1 MDPAHRPE
9 EAQRHHSEQSMQSTF
24 QTTTSFHTSMSEE
37 SNFQTFESSNV
48 NYSTTE
54 QFTNESN
61 NEEFHTHTE
70 SSNNNE
76 QAAHTIEAAEVA
88 EPISETITSSASS
101 TASHASDEGRWGEK
115 EAGEPVSRRGAMEDL
130 EEMRRELTRLSL
142 HRTRSTTA
150 KSVNRLKS
158 RASQRVDEEKGLEED
173 TDTEADSGFDL
184 GKFLVSG
191 HLERRTTA
199 GDPAKKVGVVFKNLT
214 VMGVQTGASFV
225 RTLPHAVVGTFGPDL
240 YNVICRFVP
249 QVRFGKKPPVRELI
263 SDFSG
268 SVREGEMMLVLGRPG
283 AGCTTFLKTI
293 ANEREA
299 FAGVTGEVS
308 YGGLSAEDQNRY
320 FRGEVNYNPEDDQHF
335 PSLTVWQTLKFS
347 LTNKTRKHDQA
358 SIPIIIDALLK
369 MFGISH
375 TKNTLVG
382 NEYVRGVS
390 GGERKR
396 VSIAETLATKSTV
409 VCWDNSTRGLDA
421 STALDYAK
429 SLRIMT
435 DVSKRT
441 TLVTLYQ
448 AGESIYELMDKV
460 MVIDEGRMLY
470 QGPAIEARQYF
481 IDLGF
486 YCSEQSTTADFLTS
500 LCDPNARQFQ
510 PGREASTPKT
520 AEELEQVFRKSETY
534 KRIQA
539 DVSNYEKRLEDT
551 QQEDTRRFESS
562 VAQSKSKTVSKK
574 SPYTVSLARQVSA
587 CVKREFWL
595 LWGDKTS
602 LYTKYFIIVSN
613 GLIVSSLFYGE
624 SLDTSG
630 AFSRSGALFFSIL
643 FLGWLQLTELMPA
656 VTGRG
661 IVARHKG
668 YAFYRPSAVSI
679 ARVVVDFPA
688 IFCMVVPFSIIVY
701 FMAGL
706 DVTASK
712 FFIYFLFVY
721 TTTFCITS
729 MYRMFAALSPTI
741 DDAVR
746 FAGIA
751 LNLLILFVG
760 YVIPKQT
767 LIGSSIWFG
776 WLFYVNPI
784 SYSYEAVLSNE
795 FAGRVMDCAASELVP
810 RGEGA
815 VAGHQGCALT
825 GSSLD
830 QTSVPGSQ
838 YLSANF
844 EFTRH
849 HLWRNFGVVIA
860 FTVLYILVTI
870 WAAEFLSFVGGGGGA
885 LVFKKSN
892 RSKKITAQ
900 NGAVNDEEKVGKL
913 SDDAAVARGQ
923 ASSSSSGDAAFNR
936 LSSSERCF
944 TWSDVEYTVPY
955 GNGTRKLLNKVNGY
969 AKPGVMIA
977 LMGASGAGKTTLLN
991 TLAQRQKMGVVKGDM
1006 LVDGHPLGADFQ
1018 RGTGFCEQMDLHDNT
1033 STIREAFEFS
1043 AILRQDREIPR
1054 EEKIAYV
1061 DRIIDLLELEE
1072 IQDAII
1078 GSLNVEQKKRVTIG
1092 VELAAKPSL
1101 LLFLDEPTSG
1111 LDSQAAYSIVRFL
1124 KKLSQAGQ
1132 AIVCTI
1138 HQPSSMLIQQFDMIL
1153 ALNPGGNTFYF
1164 GPVGK
1169 DGSSVIKYFADRG
1182 FVCPP
1187 SKNVAEFIL
1196 ETAAKATQ
1204 RNGKQVDWNEEWR
1217 KSEENRELLNEIQR
1231 IKTERSKLPIEES
1244 GSTHYEFAA
1253 PTMVQAE
1260 LLTKRLFIQYWR
1272 DSSYYYGKLFVSVI
1286 IGIFNGF
1293 TFYMLPNTVASMQD
1307 RMFSTF
1313 VIILI
1318 PPIIMNSVVPK
1329 FYINRA
1335 LWEAREYPSRIY
1347 GWVAFCTANVICEI
1361 PAAIITG
1368 LVYWLLWYYPV
1379 GLPTD
1384 SSSAGYVFLMSIL
1397 FFLFQASWGQWIC
1410 AFAPSFTVISNVLPF
1425 FFVMVNLFNGIVRPY
1440 ADYPVF
1446 WKYWM
1451 YYVNPVTWW
1460 LRGVFSATLPS
1471 VQIECAE
1478 GETTKFTPPSGMT
1491 CGEYANNFVQNIA
1504 GTGYLVNET
1513 STSECQYCMYKDGTE
1528 YMAELNVH
1536 LDDKWRCF
1544 GIFLA
1549 FVIINWFLV
1558 YFFIYTVRVRGWSFG
1573 FGYVFGLAG
1582 ALIQGVKGL
1591 FKGKNGEKS
1600 EQ

>member
-1 MDPAHRPE
+1 MDANHQATEAHESRN
-9 EAQRHHSEQSMQSTF
+9 
-24 QTTTSFHTSMSEE
+24 QTTEYTTYSSHTTEASESSSHANNAIAE
-37 SNFQTFESSNV
+37 DAHEPTFEAINNPTAAPIDPV
-48 NYSTTE
+48 STT
-54 QFTNESN
+54 
-61 NEEFHTHTE
+61 
-70 SSNNNE
+70 
-76 QAAHTIEAAEVA
+76 
-88 EPISETITSSASS
+88 SS

-115 EAGEPVSRRGAMEDL
+115 DAGEPVSRRGAMEDL

-150 KSVNRLKS
+150 KSVRRLKS
-158 RASQRVDEEKGLEED
+158 RASRKDEEKG
-173 TDTEADSGFDL
+173 EADVEADGAFDL
-184 GKFLVSG
+184 GEFLMGG

-199 GDPAKKVGVVFKNLT
+199 GEPAKKVGVVFKHLT
-214 VMGVQTGASFV
+214 VKGVETGASFV

-249 QVRFGKKPPVRELI
+249 QLRFGKKPPIRELI
-263 SDFSG
+263 HDFSG
-268 SVREGEMMLVLGRPG
+268 AVREGEMMLVLGRPG
-283 AGCTTFLKTI
+283 AGCTTFLKAI
-293 ANEREA
+293 ANDRSA
-299 FAGVTGEVS
+299 FAAVEGEVS
-308 YGGLSAEDQNRY
+308 YGGLSAEDQHKY

-347 LTNKTRKHDQA
+347 LATKTRKHDRD
-358 SIPIIIDALLK
+358 SIPVIIDALLK

-460 MVIDEGRMLY
+460 LVIDQGRMLY

-486 YCSEQSTTADFLTS
+486 HCPAQSTTADFLTS

-520 AEELEQVFRKSETY
+520 AEELEQVFKNSKAY
-534 KRIQA
+534 QYIMN
-539 DVSNYEKRLEDT
+539 DVSSYEKRLQET
-551 QQEDTRRFESS
+551 EQQDTRTFQKT

-574 SPYTVSLARQVSA
+574 SPYTVSLVRQVAA

-602 LYTKYFIIVSN
+602 LYTKYFIIISN

-630 AFSRSGALFFSIL
+630 AFSRGGALFFSIL

-661 IVARHKG
+661 IVARHKD

-688 IFCMVVPFSIIVY
+688 IFAMVVPFTIIVY

-729 MYRMFAALSPTI
+729 LYRMFAALSPTI

-751 LNLLILFVG
+751 LNLLILYVG

-767 LIGSSIWFG
+767 LINDSIWFG
-776 WLFYVNPI
+776 WLFYVNPL

-795 FAGRVMDCAASELVP
+795 FSDRTMQCAPSQLVP
-810 RGEGA
+810 RGPDA
-815 VAGHQGCALT
+815 VAGYQGCALT
-825 GSSLD
+825 GSPLG
-830 QTSVPGSQ
+830 QTVVPGSQ
-838 YLSANF
+838 YLQVNF
-844 EFTRH
+844 QFTRH

-885 LVFKKSN
+885 LVFKKSK
-892 RSKKITAQ
+892 RAKQVTQQTAK
-900 NGAVNDEEKVGKL
+900 NNDEEKV
-913 SDDAAVARGQ
+913 SDSNGNAALARGE
-923 ASSSSSGDAAFNR
+923 APSSSDNASFNR

-944 TWSDVEYTVPY
+944 TWSNVEYTVPY
-955 GNGTRKLLNKVNGY
+955 GNGTRKLLNNVNGF

-1006 LVDGHPLGADFQ
+1006 LVDGHPLGPDFQ

-1033 STIREAFEFS
+1033 ATIREAFEFS
-1043 AILRQDREIPR
+1043 AILRQDRSIPR
-1054 EEKIAYV
+1054 QEKIDYV
-1061 DRIIDLLELEE
+1061 NRIIDLLELED

-1111 LDSQAAYSIVRFL
+1111 LDSQAAFSIVRFL

-1164 GPVGK
+1164 GPVGH
-1169 DGSSVIKYFADRG
+1169 DGAAVIKYFAERG

-1196 ETAAKATQ
+1196 ETAAKATE
-1204 RNGKQVDWNEEWR
+1204 RNGKQIDWNEEWR
-1217 KSEENRELLNEIQR
+1217 NSDENKAMLEEIER
-1231 IKTERSKLPIEES
+1231 IKTERSKVPVEES
-1244 GSTHYEFAA
+1244 GSQYEFAA
-1253 PTMVQAE
+1253 PTPVQIQ
-1260 LLTKRLFIQYWR
+1260 LVTKRLFIQYWR
-1272 DSSYYYGKLFVSVI
+1272 DPSYYYSKLFVSVI

-1293 TFYMLPNTVASMQD
+1293 TFWMLPNTVASMQD
-1307 RMFSTF
+1307 RMFSVF
-1313 VIILI
+1313 LIILI
-1318 PPIIMNSVVPK
+1318 PPIILNSVVPK

-1347 GWVAFCTANVICEI
+1347 GWVAFATANVVCEI

-1384 SSSAGYVFLMSIL
+1384 SSSAGYVFLMTML

-1440 ADYPVF
+1440 AAYPVF

-1460 LRGVFSATLPS
+1460 LRGVLSAVLPD
-1471 VQIECAE
+1471 VQIECATL
-1478 GETTKFTPPSGMT
+1478 ETTRFNPPPGKT
-1491 CGEYANNFVQNIA
+1491 CAQYAGHFVDQVA
-1504 GTGYLVNET
+1504 KAGYLVNGSAT
-1513 STSECQYCMYKDGTE
+1513 QDCQYCPYKTGAE
-1528 YMAELNVH
+1528 YMANLNVH
-1536 LDDKWRCF
+1536 RNDKWRCF

-1549 FVIINWFLV
+1549 FVIINWMLV

-1573 FGYVFGLAG
+1573 LGYIFGLGG
-1582 ALIQGVKGL
+1582 ALIEGVKGL
-1591 FKGKNGEKS
+1591 FKRKKNDAQE
-1600 EQ
+1600 

>member
-1 MDPAHRPE
+1 MDANHRAE
-9 EAQRHHSEQSMQSTF
+9 EAQESRN
-24 QTTTSFHTSMSEE
+24 QTTENHTTTTYNSIITSEGTTNHTSESSSHANNAIADESDQLSSEE
-37 SNFQTFESSNV
+37 INNPTAAPIDPV
-48 NYSTTE
+48 STT
-54 QFTNESN
+54 
-61 NEEFHTHTE
+61 
-70 SSNNNE
+70 
-76 QAAHTIEAAEVA
+76 
-88 EPISETITSSASS
+88 SS
-101 TASHASDEGRWGEK
+101 TASSHVSAEGRWGET
-115 EAGEPVSRRGAMEDL
+115 EAGGPVSRRGAMEDL

-150 KSVNRLKS
+150 KSVRRLKS
-158 RASQRVDEEKGLEED
+158 RASRKDEEKGES
-173 TDTEADSGFDL
+173 DTEADGGFDL
-184 GKFLVSG
+184 GEFLMGG

-199 GDPAKKVGVVFKNLT
+199 GEPAKKVGVVFKNLT
-214 VMGVQTGASFV
+214 VKGVETGASFV

-249 QVRFGKKPPVRELI
+249 QLRFGKKPPIRDLI
-263 SDFSG
+263 HDFCG
-268 SVREGEMMLVLGRPG
+268 AVREGEMMLVLGRPG
-283 AGCTTFLKTI
+283 AGCTTFLKAI
-293 ANEREA
+293 ANDRGA
-299 FAGVTGEVS
+299 FAAVEGEVS
-308 YGGLSAEDQNRY
+308 YGGLSAEDQNKY

-347 LTNKTRKHDQA
+347 LANKTRKHDRD

-435 DVSKRT
+435 DVSQRT

-460 MVIDEGRMLY
+460 MVIDQGRMLY
-470 QGPAIEARQYF
+470 QGPASEARQYF

-486 YCSEQSTTADFLTS
+486 YCPEQSTTADFLTS

-510 PGREASTPKT
+510 PGCEASTPKT
-520 AEELEQVFRKSETY
+520 AEELEQVFKNSKAY
-534 KRIQA
+534 QYIA
-539 DVSNYEKRLEDT
+539 NDVSSYEQRLQET
-551 QQEDTRRFESS
+551 EQEDTRTFQKT

-574 SPYTVSLARQVSA
+574 SPYTVSLVRQVAA

-602 LYTKYFIIVSN
+602 LYTKYFIIISN

-630 AFSRSGALFFSIL
+630 AFSRGGTLFFSIL

-661 IVARHKG
+661 IVARHKD

-688 IFCMVVPFSIIVY
+688 ILAMVVPFTIIVY
-701 FMAGL
+701 FMTGL

-729 MYRMFAALSPTI
+729 LYRMFAALSPTI

-751 LNLLILFVG
+751 LNLLILYVG

-767 LIGSSIWFG
+767 LVNDSIWFG
-776 WLFYVNPI
+776 WLFYVNPL

-795 FAGRVMDCAASELVP
+795 FSDRIMQCAPSQLVP
-810 RGEGA
+810 QGPGV
-815 VAGHQGCALT
+815 VAGYQGCALT
-825 GSSLD
+825 GSPLG
-830 QTSVPGSQ
+830 QTTVPGSQ
-838 YLSANF
+838 YLQANF
-844 EFTRH
+844 QFTRH

-885 LVFKKSN
+885 LVFKKSK
-892 RSKKITAQ
+892 RAKQLTQQTAKS
-900 NGAVNDEEKVGKL
+900 NDEEKV
-913 SDDAAVARGQ
+913 SDSNGNAALARGE
-923 ASSSSSGDAAFNR
+923 APSSSDNASFNR

-944 TWSDVEYTVPY
+944 TWSNVEYTVPY
-955 GNGTRKLLNKVNGY
+955 GNGTRKLLNNVNGF

-1043 AILRQDREIPR
+1043 AILRQDRSTPR
-1054 EEKIAYV
+1054 QEKIDYV
-1061 DRIIDLLELEE
+1061 NRIIELLELED

-1111 LDSQAAYSIVRFL
+1111 LDSQAAFSIVRFL

-1164 GPVGK
+1164 GPVGR
-1169 DGSSVIKYFADRG
+1169 DGAAVIKYFADRG

-1204 RNGKQVDWNEEWR
+1204 RNGKQIDWNEEWR
-1217 KSEENRELLNEIQR
+1217 NSDENKTMLEEIER
-1231 IKTERSKLPIEES
+1231 IKTERSKVPVEES
-1244 GSTHYEFAA
+1244 GGSQYEFAA
-1253 PTMVQAE
+1253 PTPVQIQ

-1272 DSSYYYGKLFVSVI
+1272 DPSYYYGKLFVSVI

-1293 TFYMLPNTVASMQD
+1293 TFWMLPTTVASMQD
-1307 RMFSTF
+1307 RMFSVF
-1313 VIILI
+1313 LIILI

-1347 GWVAFCTANVICEI
+1347 GWVAFATANVVCEI
-1361 PAAIITG
+1361 PAAIVTG

-1384 SSSAGYVFLMSIL
+1384 SSTAGYVFLMSML

-1440 ADYPVF
+1440 AAYPVF

-1460 LRGVFSATLPS
+1460 LRGVLSAVLPD
-1471 VQIECAE
+1471 VQIECATL
-1478 GETTKFTPPSGMT
+1478 ETTRFDPPPGQT
-1491 CGEYANNFVQNIA
+1491 CQQYAGNFVNQIA
-1504 GTGYLVNET
+1504 KAGYLVNGSAT
-1513 STSECQYCMYKDGTE
+1513 QDCQYCPYTTGDE
-1528 YMAELNVH
+1528 YMANLNVH
-1536 LDDKWRCF
+1536 RDDKWRCF

-1549 FVIINWFLV
+1549 FVIINWMLV
-1558 YFFIYTVRVRGWSFG
+1558 YFFVYTVRVRGWSFG

-1582 ALIQGVKGL
+1582 MLIEGVKGL
-1591 FKGKNGEKS
+1591 FKRKGKS
-1600 EQ
+1600 DAQQ

>member
-1 MDPAHRPE
+1 MDADHRAM
-9 EAQRHHSEQSMQSTF
+9 EAQSEQHTSQEAHSETVYQETHREDLQLQETRHEETQHETEAPVESVV
-24 QTTTSFHTSMSEE
+24 TTS
-37 SNFQTFESSNV
+37 
-48 NYSTTE
+48 
-54 QFTNESN
+54 
-61 NEEFHTHTE
+61 TE
-70 SSNNNE
+70 SS
-76 QAAHTIEAAEVA
+76 
-88 EPISETITSSASS
+88 SGY
-101 TASHASDEGRWGEK
+101 SDEGRWGEQ
-115 EAGEPVSRRGAMEDL
+115 EVGEHVSRSGAMEDL
-130 EEMRRELTRLSL
+130 EEMRRELTQLSL
-142 HRTRSTTA
+142 QRSKSTTA
-150 KSVNRLKS
+150 RSVRRFKS
-158 RASQRVDEEKGLEED
+158 RASQRHDEEKAIQ
-173 TDTEADSGFDL
+173 EAASDAEVDGEFDL
-184 GKFLVSG
+184 GEFLVGG

-199 GDPAKKVGVVFKNLT
+199 GEPAKQIGVVFKNLT
-214 VMGVQTGASFV
+214 VQGVETGASFV

-240 YNVICRFVP
+240 YNLVCRFVP
-249 QVRFGKKPPVRELI
+249 ALHFGKKPPVRDLI
-263 SDFSG
+263 SDFNG
-268 SVREGEMMLVLGRPG
+268 AVREGEMMLVLGRPG
-283 AGCTTFLKTI
+283 AGCTTFLKAI
-293 ANEREA
+293 ANDRDA
-299 FAGVTGEVS
+299 FAAVNGDVN
-308 YGGLSAEDQNRY
+308 YGSLSAQEQNRH

-347 LTNKTRKHDQA
+347 LINKTRKHDRA

-369 MFGISH
+369 IFGISH

-396 VSIAETLATKSTV
+396 VSIAETLATKSSV

-441 TLVTLYQ
+441 TFVTLYQ

-460 MVIDEGRMLY
+460 MVIDQGRMLY
-470 QGPAIEARQYF
+470 QGPAYKARQYF
-481 IDLGF
+481 LDLGF
-486 YCSEQSTTADFLTS
+486 DCSEQTTTADFLTS

-520 AEELEQVFRKSETY
+520 AEELEQVFKTSDTY
-534 KRIQA
+534 KHIL
-539 DVSNYEKRLEDT
+539 DEVTSYEKRLQDT
-551 QQEDTRRFESS
+551 DQEDTRRFQKM

-574 SPYTVSLARQVSA
+574 SPYTVSFVRQVMA
-587 CVKREFWL
+587 CVQREFWL

-602 LYTKYFIIVSN
+602 LYTKYFIIISN
-613 GLIVSSLFYGE
+613 ALIVASLFYGE

-630 AFSRSGALFFSIL
+630 AFARGGALFFSIL

-688 IFCMVVPFSIIVY
+688 IFCMVVPFTIIVY
-701 FMAGL
+701 FMTGL

-729 MYRMFAALSPTI
+729 LYRMFAALSPTI

-751 LNLLILFVG
+751 LNLLILYVG

-767 LIGSSIWFG
+767 LVHDSIWFG

-784 SYSYEAVLSNE
+784 SYSYESVLTNE
-795 FAGRVMDCAASELVP
+795 FSGRLMECSPSQLVP
-810 RGEGA
+810 QGPG
-815 VAGHQGCALT
+815 VDPHYQGCALT
-825 GSSLD
+825 GSQLGS
-830 QTSVPGSQ
+830 TSVSGDQ
-838 YLSANF
+838 YLMANF
-844 EFTRH
+844 EFTRS

-860 FTVLYILVTI
+860 FTVLYILVTVI
-870 WAAEFLSFVGGGGGA
+870 AAETLSFVGGGGGA
-885 LVFKKSN
+885 LVFKKSK
-892 RSKKITAQ
+892 RTKKVA
-900 NGAVNDEEKVGKL
+900 GPAKSNDEEQASKVD
-913 SDDAAVARGQ
+913 DDAALSRGEL
-923 ASSSSSGDAAFNR
+923 SSSADNDATFNR
-936 LSSSERCF
+936 LSSSDRCF
-944 TWSDVEYTVPY
+944 TWSNVEYTVPY
-955 GNGTRKLLNKVNGY
+955 GNGTRKLLNSVNGY

-991 TLAQRQKMGVVKGDM
+991 TLAQRQKMGVVSGDM

-1043 AILRQDREIPR
+1043 AILRQDRSVPR
-1054 EEKIAYV
+1054 HEKIEYV
-1061 DRIIDLLELEE
+1061 NRIIDLLELED

-1111 LDSQAAYSIVRFL
+1111 LDSQAAFSIVRFL

-1138 HQPSSMLIQQFDMIL
+1138 HQPSGELISQFDMIL

-1169 DGSSVIKYFADRG
+1169 DGSAVRKYFADRD

-1196 ETAAKATQ
+1196 ETAAKATH
-1204 RNGKQVDWNEEWR
+1204 RNGKQIDWNEEWR
-1217 KSEENRELLNEIQR
+1217 QSDENKLMLDEIER
-1231 IKTERSKLPIEES
+1231 IKTERSKVPQAES
-1244 GSTHYEFAA
+1244 GETPYEFAA
-1253 PTMVQAE
+1253 PTSVQIIE
-1260 LLTKRLFIQYWR
+1260 LTRRLFLQYWR
-1272 DSSYYYGKLFVSVI
+1272 DPSYYYGKLFVSVI

-1293 TFYMLPNTVASMQD
+1293 TFWMLPKTVASMQD
-1307 RMFSTF
+1307 RMFSVF
-1313 VIILI
+1313 LVILI
-1318 PPIIMNSVVPK
+1318 PPIVLNSVVPK

-1347 GWVAFCTANVICEI
+1347 GWVAFCTASVVCEI
-1361 PAAIITG
+1361 PAAIVTG
-1368 LVYWLLWYYPV
+1368 LVYWVLWYYPV

-1384 SSSAGYVFLMSIL
+1384 SSTAGYVFLMSML

-1440 ADYPVF
+1440 AAYPVF

-1460 LRGVFSATLPS
+1460 LRGVLSAVLPP
-1471 VQIECAE
+1471 VEIQCAPQ
-1478 GETTKFTPPSGMT
+1478 ETTHFRPPPGQT
-1491 CGEYANNFVQNIA
+1491 CAQYAGNFVSEIA
-1504 GTGYLVNET
+1504 KAGYLVENDGT
-1513 STSECQYCMYKDGTE
+1513 CQYCPFKNGTE
-1528 YMAELNVH
+1528 YMAQLNVH
-1536 LDDKWRCF
+1536 VEDKWRCF

-1573 FGYVFGLAG
+1573 FGYVFAAAG
-1582 ALIQGVKGL
+1582 ALVDAIKKPFL
-1591 FKGKNGEKS
+1591 RKS
-1600 EQ
+1600 SDAQK

>member
-1 MDPAHRPE
+1 MDADHRLD
-9 EAQRHHSEQSMQSTF
+9 AQAERHSSHHATSHTATTSSQAAGTNWQSSEQSNSYAAESVTP
-24 QTTTSFHTSMSEE
+24 HTSEW
-37 SNFQTFESSNV
+37 
-48 NYSTTE
+48 
-54 QFTNESN
+54 TNN
-61 NEEFHTHTE
+61 HAADEF
-70 SSNNNE
+70 NR
-76 QAAHTIEAAEVA
+76 QAEAADHA
-88 EPISETITSSASS
+88 EALTSSASS
-101 TASHASDEGRWGEK
+101 SASSPKSAEGRWGER
-115 EAGEPVSRRGAMEDL
+115 EAGEPVSRRGALEDL

-142 HRTRSTTA
+142 HRTKSTTG
-150 KSVNRLKS
+150 KSAHRLKS
-158 RASQRVDEEKGLEED
+158 RASRRDEEKAGD
-173 TDTEADSGFDL
+173 DASSDTEVDGAFDL
-184 GKFLVSG
+184 GEFLVGG

-199 GDPAKKVGVVFKNLT
+199 GEPAKKVGVVFKNLT
-214 VMGVQTGASFV
+214 VQGVQTGASFV

-240 YNVICRFVP
+240 YNLICRFVP
-249 QVRFGKKPPVRELI
+249 QFRFGRQPPVRDLI

-268 SVREGEMMLVLGRPG
+268 AVREGEMMLVLGRPG
-283 AGCTTFLKTI
+283 AGCTTFLKAI
-293 ANEREA
+293 ANDRAA
-299 FAGVTGEVS
+299 FAGVTGEIS
-308 YGGLSAEDQNRY
+308 YGGLSAADQHRH

-335 PSLTVWQTLKFS
+335 PTLTVWQTLKFS
-347 LTNKTRKHDQA
+347 LINKTRKHDRD

-375 TKNTLVG
+375 TKDTQVG

-396 VSIAETLATKSTV
+396 VSIAETLATKSSV

-460 MVIDEGRMLY
+460 LVIDDGRMLF
-470 QGPAIEARQYF
+470 QGPANEARQYF
-481 IDLGF
+481 VNLGF
-486 YCSEQSTTADFLTS
+486 HCHEQSTTADFLTS
-500 LCDPNARQFQ
+500 LCDPNAREFQ
-510 PGREASTPKT
+510 LGREASTPKT
-520 AEELEQVFRKSETY
+520 AEELEQVFKNSDAY
-534 KRIQA
+534 KRIWD
-539 DVSNYEKRLEDT
+539 DVCSYEKRLQET
-551 QQEDTRRFESS
+551 EQEDTRRFEKS

-574 SPYTVSLARQVSA
+574 SPYTVSLVRQVMA

-602 LYTKYFIIVSN
+602 LYTKYFIIISN

-624 SLDTSG
+624 SLDTGG
-630 AFSRSGALFFSIL
+630 AFSRGGALFFSIL

-656 VTGRG
+656 VSGRG
-661 IVARHKG
+661 IVARHKD

-688 IFCMVVPFSIIVY
+688 IFAMVVPFTIIAY
-701 FMAGL
+701 FMTGL
-706 DVTASK
+706 DVTVSK

-721 TTTFCITS
+721 TTTFAITS

-760 YVIPKQT
+760 YVIPKQA
-767 LIGSSIWFG
+767 LINGSIWFG

-795 FAGRVMDCAASELVP
+795 FADRQMECAPSQLVP
-810 RGEGA
+810 RGSNA
-815 VAGHQGCALT
+815 VKGHQGCALT
-825 GSSLD
+825 GSTQD
-830 QTSVPGSQ
+830 QTSVSGSQ
-838 YLSANF
+838 YLTANF
-844 EFTRH
+844 EFTRS
-849 HLWRNFGVVIA
+849 HLWRNFGVIIA
-860 FTVLYILVTI
+860 FTVLYILVTV

-885 LVFKKSN
+885 LVFKKSK
-892 RSKKITAQ
+892 RAKKATKQNATA
-900 NGAVNDEEKVGKL
+900 NDEEKVANPG
-913 SDDAAVARGQ
+913 DDAALARGEG
-923 ASSSSSGDAAFNR
+923 SSSPDKGALNQ

-1006 LVDGHPLGADFQ
+1006 LVDGHPLGTDFQ

-1033 STIREAFEFS
+1033 STIREALEFS
-1043 AILRQDREIPR
+1043 AILRQERDIPR
-1054 EEKIAYV
+1054 QEKIDYV

-1111 LDSQAAYSIVRFL
+1111 LDSQAAFSIVRFL

-1169 DGSSVIKYFADRG
+1169 EGCEVIKYFADRG

-1204 RNGKQVDWNEEWR
+1204 RDGKQVDWNEEWR
-1217 KSEENRELLNEIQR
+1217 NSQQNRDMLAEIER
-1231 IKTERSKLPIEES
+1231 IKTERSKLPVEDS
-1244 GSTHYEFAA
+1244 GSTQYEFAA
-1253 PTMVQAE
+1253 PTSVQIE
-1260 LLTKRLFIQYWR
+1260 QLTKRLFQQYWR
-1272 DSSYYYGKLFVSVI
+1272 DPSYYYGKLFVSVI

-1293 TFYMLPNTVASMQD
+1293 TFWKLPHTVASMQD
-1307 RMFSTF
+1307 RMFSVF

-1318 PPIIMNSVVPK
+1318 PPIVLNSVVPK

-1347 GWVAFCTANVICEI
+1347 GWVAFCTANVVCEI
-1361 PAAIITG
+1361 PAAIVTG

-1379 GLPTD
+1379 GFPTD
-1384 SSSAGYVFLMSIL
+1384 SSNAGYVFLMSML

-1440 ADYPVF
+1440 SAYPVF

-1460 LRGVFSATLPS
+1460 LRGVLSSVLPP
-1471 VQIECAE
+1471 VTIECGRNE
-1478 GETTKFTPPSGMT
+1478 VTRFTPPPNMT
-1491 CGEYANNFVQNIA
+1491 CGEYANDYIYNIA
-1504 GTGYLVNET
+1504 KAGYLVEPLNMTTCEYCPYENGT
-1513 STSECQYCMYKDGTE
+1513 QYMSQ
-1528 YMAELNVH
+1528 LNVH
-1536 LDDKWRCF
+1536 AGDKWRCF

-1549 FVIINWFLV
+1549 FVIVNWMLV

-1573 FGYVFGLAG
+1573 MGYLFGLAG
-1582 ALIQGVKGL
+1582 MAIDAVKGL
-1591 FKGKNGEKS
+1591 FKGKKKDN
-1600 EQ
+1600 QQ